1 MIVVYLADRQ
11 ISVRLGQSF
20 WSRGPAL
27 SSKFTAKDF
36 PSLQPDSTGGQD
48 HASVLQATME
58 LTQLLHN
65 THDILYSSRARTLE
79 LAMAGDYGRYLDDFQ
94 KALLIWNN
102 TWKNLTVSPRIKCVL
117 SLMHEYL
124 CLYVNAFSFQ
134 AVISR
139 NGLEAETRLG
149 GNSAHSTTSAVQ
161 SIFQGGI
168 MAMPEGRYIFE
179 ALRAAKAALKIMGQ
193 ADAISCLRYMPV
205 RYYL

>member
-1 MIVVYLADRQ
+1 MYLADRQ

-36 PSLQPDSTGGQD
+36 PSLLPESTGGED
-48 HASVLQATME
+48 HASILQATME

-94 KALLIWNN
+94 KALLTWNN
-102 TWKNLTVSPRIKCVL
+102 AWKNLTVSPRIKCVL
-117 SLMHEYL
+117 SLMHEYV

-134 AVISR
+134 AVVSR
-139 NGLEAETRLG
+139 DGPEARRHRDEEG
-149 GNSAHSTTSAVQ
+149 EGPPSAPASSL
-161 SIFQGGI
+161 FQGGI
-168 MAMPEGRYIFE
+168 MAMPDGRYIFE

-193 ADAISCLRYMPV
+193 ADAASCLRYMPA

>member
-1 MIVVYLADRQ
+1 VYLADRQ

-36 PSLQPDSTGGQD
+36 PSLQPDSTGGED

-65 THDILYSSRARTLE
+65 IHDILYSSRARTLE
-79 LAMAGDYGRYLDDFQ
+79 LALAGDYGRYLDDFQ
-94 KALLIWNN
+94 KALLVWNN
-102 TWKNLTVSPRIKCVL
+102 AWKDLTVSPRIKCVL

-134 AVISR
+134 AVVTRSGQGAQNRR
-139 NGLEAETRLG
+139 NEHGEG
-149 GNSAHSTTSAVQ
+149 STSTSIQ
-161 SIFQGGI
+161 SLFHGGI

-193 ADAISCLRYMPV
+193 ADAITCLRYMPA